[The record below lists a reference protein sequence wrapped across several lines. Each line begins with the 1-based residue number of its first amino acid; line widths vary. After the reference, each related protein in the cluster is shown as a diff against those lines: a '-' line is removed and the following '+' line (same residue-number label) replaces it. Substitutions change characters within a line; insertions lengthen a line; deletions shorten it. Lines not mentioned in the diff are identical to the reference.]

1 MSLRQTEPSRVARSP
16 RPEATAGPPSRHGPI
31 AQLLI
36 ASSPLSL
43 ILVAYAVGDWIA
55 GPIDLGRPGTVNRLG
70 FGLHRTGGATVDA
83 HVFGSLPSVRL
94 QEWLVDGSAHWY
106 DAVASLVYVTHF
118 VMIPLVTAL
127 VWFRYPARYR
137 SWILAVL
144 TFIVVGVAGYVVL
157 PASPPWLSSQ
167 EGLIGPVARI
177 SNLGWDYLHLSSL
190 GDVFDSSQAA
200 SNPIAAI
207 PSLHAGGAMLIT
219 LFCWSVAGRWW
230 RVVLAA
236 YPLLMALALVYTGE
250 HYVVDVAAGW
260 LTAAIAV
267 LVAGVTDR
275 PRSPHPSPSGSGQL
289 LGEAAPGSCG

>member
-106 DAVASLVYVTHF
+106 DAVA
-118 VMIPLVTAL
+118 
-127 VWFRYPARYR
+127 R
-137 SWILAVL
+137 STGFEPWRPRE
-144 TFIVVGVAGYVVL
+144 VVL
-157 PASPPWLSSQ
+157 NSHDAAVAEACRPAYD
-167 EGLIGPVARI
+167 E
-177 SNLGWDYLHLSSL
+177 
-190 GDVFDSSQAA
+190 
-200 SNPIAAI
+200 
-207 PSLHAGGAMLIT
+207 LHARRLR
-219 LFCWSVAGRWW
+219 L
-230 RVVLAA
+230 
-236 YPLLMALALVYTGE
+236 
-250 HYVVDVAAGW
+250 
-260 LTAAIAV
+260 
-267 LVAGVTDR
+267 
-275 PRSPHPSPSGSGQL
+275 
-289 LGEAAPGSCG
+289 